1 MIIII
6 MFIIF
11 MVKLQELLP
20 AAVKYDESGEFPW
33 DIVKK
38 AHSLGIMNP
47 QIPEKYGT

>member
-1 MIIII
+1 MT
-6 MFIIF
+6 
-11 MVKLQELLP
+11 KSQELLP